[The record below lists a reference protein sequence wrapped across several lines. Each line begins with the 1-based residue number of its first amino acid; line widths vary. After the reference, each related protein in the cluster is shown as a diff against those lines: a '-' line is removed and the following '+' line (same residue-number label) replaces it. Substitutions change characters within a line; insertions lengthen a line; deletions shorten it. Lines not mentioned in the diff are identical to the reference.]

1 MTMEVLTNAA
11 FICFALSTPAFISP
25 TFFKINKYNDIII
38 VKTSE
43 IQLPG
48 GWPLIVSR
56 AA

>member
-38 VKTSE
+38 VKT
-43 IQLPG
+43 
-48 GWPLIVSR
+48 
-56 AA
+56 